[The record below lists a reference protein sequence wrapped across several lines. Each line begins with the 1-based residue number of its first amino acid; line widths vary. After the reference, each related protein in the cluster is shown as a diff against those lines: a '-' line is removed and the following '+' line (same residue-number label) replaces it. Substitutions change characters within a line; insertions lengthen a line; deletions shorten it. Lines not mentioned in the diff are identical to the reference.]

1 MEGWT
6 DIRMFNAVF
15 KRPDLIKLEKNGILD
30 YQSRS
35 GKDLSIL
42 ELFNS
47 LIPEVNA
54 MASGPNL
61 QKLSVE
67 ATC

>member
-1 MEGWT
+1 
-6 DIRMFNAVF
+6 MFNAVF
-15 KRPDLIKLEKNGILD
+15 KRPDLIKLEKNGIID
-30 YQSRS
+30 CQSRS

-54 MASGPNL
+54 LASRPNL

-67 ATC
+67 VTC